1 MEMTQNITKS
11 VEPILKQQGQMQ
23 RIVDA
28 TRVNIPDI
36 SIPTSVTENLAILHE
51 NTALKA
57 LTQGGA
63 ALKAASLG
71 ESVLSGIGEMA
82 LSSLIPNY
90 TFTNPYLD
98 KINSSMTAM
107 LQTFNDSAARLLADS
122 VSNIVGNLGS
132 ALLDAVCS
140 PAIDWLQSIDFTPMF
155 TFLENLHI
163 GTDALARYKEFNQV
177 YLMAMYEC
185 KWFPYAGWMADLS
198 LMAEVSDIIATS
210 RGKSKRREQR
220 VDKAILTYYTP
231 KKIKDIKRT
240 WKKSDLEP
248 HIKKILGQAI
258 ESHLRGEYVLTITC
272 LATMWEGL
280 IHQKLHI
287 NGRYSQKKTKEDF
300 VKLID
305 ENDYEPI
312 FSEFYEKLIV
322 SQCDT
327 PEQVIEGIPNR
338 NGVSHSKYKK
348 YPNKKASLNAILL
361 TDFIIGLKPK
371 TETEEI

>member
-1 MEMTQNITKS
+1 MEISQQIAKS
-11 VEPILKQQGQMQ
+11 VEPILKQQEQMQ
-23 RIVDA
+23 RIVDTA
-28 TRVNIPDI
+28 KVNIPDI
-36 SIPTSVTENLAILHE
+36 SMPTSVTENLAILQE
-51 NTALKA
+51 DTALKA
-57 LTQGGA
+57 LSQSGA
-63 ALKAASLG
+63 ALKATFG
-71 ESVLSGIGEMA
+71 ESVLSGIGEIA
-82 LSSLIPNY
+82 LSSLIPKY

-98 KINSSMTAM
+98 KINSSMSAI
-107 LQTFNDSAARLLADS
+107 LQTFNNSAARLLADS
-122 VSNIVGNLGS
+122 VSNIVGNMGS
-132 ALLDAVCS
+132 ALLDAVRS
-140 PAIDWLQSIDFTPMF
+140 PAMDWLKSIDFTPML
-155 TFLENLHI
+155 TFLENFHI
-163 GTDALARYKEFNQV
+163 DTDALERYEEFSQV

-185 KWFPYAGWMADLS
+185 KWFPYAGWTADLS

-220 VDKAILTYYTP
+220 IDKAILAYYTP
-231 KKIKDIKRT
+231 KEIKDIKRT
-240 WKKSDLEP
+240 WKNSDLEP

-312 FSEFYEKLIV
+312 FSEFYENLIV

-338 NGVSHSKYKK
+338 NGISHSKYKK